1 MPQIV
6 EPPTPNDDRE
16 EKRSV
21 IRLALDEIAL
31 DIDVALRDA
40 HLDFPVYL
48 TVPHSGDA
56 LATLA
61 CPVDPSDEEW
71 SKAATIACLVVSER
85 LGDIRLCGRP
95 LPCAIANA
103 TMGATDTINT
113 QACNTPS

>member
-1 MPQIV
+1 MPQNV
-6 EPPTPNDDRE
+6 ESPTTNDDRE
-16 EKRSV
+16 EKRAI
-21 IRLALDEIAL
+21 IRLALDEIAI

-48 TVPHSGDA
+48 TVPHSGEA

-85 LGDIRLCGRP
+85 LGDVRLCGRP
-95 LPCAIANA
+95 LPCAVANS
-103 TMGATDTINT
+103 TMGDTDIINT
-113 QACNTPS
+113 PASNTPS